1 MAGSYGNSM
10 FNYFEKMPSHFLY
23 KLNNSP
29 FPSAIYEGSDF
40 STSLSTLITVFD
52 FSYPSGYEAVFL
64 YSFLFVAP

>member
-23 KLNNSP
+23 KLNNST

-40 STSLSTLITVFD
+40 STSLSTFITVLILAILVAMKWYF
-52 FSYPSGYEAVFL
+52 FIVFYL
-64 YSFLFVAP
+64 